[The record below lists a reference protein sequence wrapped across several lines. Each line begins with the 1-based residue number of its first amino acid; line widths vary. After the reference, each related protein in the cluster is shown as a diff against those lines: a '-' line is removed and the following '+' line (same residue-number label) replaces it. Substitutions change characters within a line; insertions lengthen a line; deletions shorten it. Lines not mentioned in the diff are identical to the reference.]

1 MKTVRIGCFETNSS
15 SSHSLHIFTREEW
28 DMFVNGKLLYNV
40 YEHVLNPIEQVSEDD
55 PDYVNFKDLEND
67 DYRNVLTESYKK
79 GDVDI
84 EIVSIYSEN
93 C

>member
-28 DMFVNGKLLYNV
+28 DKFENGKLLYNL
-40 YEHVLNPIEQVSEDD
+40 YEHILTPIEQVSEDD

-67 DYRNVLTESYKK
+67 YRDVLTESYKK
-79 GDVDI
+79 DNVDI
-84 EIVSIYSEN
+84 EIVSIYS
-93 C
+93 CDY